1 MLFMHIPISSKLLGE
16 GMVTITV
23 RWLKSAAEFTLVS
36 VMMAMA
42 GTAIVILHQRVP
54 VL

>member
-1 MLFMHIPISSKLLGE
+1 MHVPIDSKLLGE
-16 GMVTITV
+16 GMMTITV
-23 RWLKSAAEFTLVS
+23 KWHKSAAEFTLVN

-42 GTAIVILHQRVP
+42 GKAIAILHQRVP